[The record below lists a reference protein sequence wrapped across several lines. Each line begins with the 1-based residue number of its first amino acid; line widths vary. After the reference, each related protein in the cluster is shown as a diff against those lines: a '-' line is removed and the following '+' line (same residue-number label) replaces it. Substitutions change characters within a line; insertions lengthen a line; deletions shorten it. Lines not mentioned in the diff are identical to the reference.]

1 MSECNSGSLA
11 SIRNPVEP
19 DECGCDCTPAD
30 IIYTGEAFEC
40 NAVVPNERLDSVLNK
55 ILTKL
60 CDIDAEVTVTDIVFD
75 CLNGLPSP
83 TSGGLTETLQF
94 FADNTLFRGGNT
106 CDCPVT
112 DDILFAQ
119 GKGVAGCDNGSVLFE
134 TDYVT
139 IDSDTQV
146 RVTSDLKV
154 TNGFGAGYGGLSSST
169 DLGLINLSQLNYTYG
184 LDCTGGSRT
193 ITLPQI
199 AAASLNHKNRRFGIR
214 RVDCTVA
221 NTGTIQAYSGETI
234 EGAGSITLPIG
245 HAFILQADDVTN
257 NWVIVAEY
265 FGCDT
270 IEAQN
275 NGDIYMAYNLGVGDS
290 SPDAK
295 LDVSQSDTTKIA
307 AIFENTGAASA
318 DLVRVNRNGSTIDV
332 IDEAGRLQVG
342 GSNPAAMLHV
352 TGEGSTSATKALV
365 VENSAGLDILTV
377 QNDGETV
384 VRPLADNRFVFTTS
398 GGLSI
403 SDDAGIIRDW
413 TLTASKTTLS
423 YTYFKTS
430 NVTLTSNSSTA
441 NTYFDIDIAVT
452 ASAGTNDVVVLKLT
466 PTINLTGTATGDTYG
481 IKYSPTYTSTG
492 GNNYGIVVDNVAA
505 NNGFGIAAPVSTL
518 ESGGSVGYKT
528 LTVTTDTTLDETH
541 HHVFVN
547 AAGAAINI
555 TLPAANTC
563 AGREYF
569 IKKIDAVAN
578 NVTITAASSIDG
590 AGSKTISQQYAF
602 YRVISN
608 GSTYYISGNN

>member
-1 MSECNSGSLA
+1 MSECNQGSLSTIRSS
-11 SIRNPVEP
+11 SIP
-19 DECGCDCTPAD
+19 DDCGCDCTPAD

-275 NGDIYMAYNLGVGDS
+275 NGDIYMAYSLGVGDS

-352 TGEGSTSATKALV
+352 TGEGSTNATNALL
-365 VENSAGLDILTV
+365 VENSSGLDTLWV
-377 QNDGETV
+377 SNDGATV
-384 VRPLADNRFVFTTS
+384 IRPLADNRFVFTTG
-398 GGLSI
+398 GGLSVT
-403 SDDAGIIRDW
+403 DDAGIIRDF
-413 TLTASKTTLS
+413 TLTCSVMTLS
-423 YTYFKTS
+423 YVRLKTANAGIS
-430 NVTLTSNSSTA
+430 PASSSTD
-441 NTYFDIDIAVT
+441 TYFDIDLDCT
-452 ASAGTNDVVVLKLT
+452 ASSGANDAKIFHLT
-466 PTINLTGTATGDTYG
+466 PLINLTGTATGDFYG
-481 IKYSPTYTSTG
+481 IHYNPTVTNII
-492 GNNYGIVVDNVAA
+492 GNHYAIVAESGLS
-505 NNGFGIAAPVSTL
+505 GFGVSTPVSTL
-518 ESGGSVGYKT
+518 ETTSFGTAIRTITGAT
-528 LTVTTDTTLDETH
+528 TVDVDDHTILADMT
-541 HHVFVN
+541 
-547 AAGAAINI
+547 AGAYTV
-555 TLPAANTC
+555 TLPAANAAT
-563 AGREYF
+563 GRIYI
-569 IKKIDAVAN
+569 IKKISNDA
-578 NVTITAASSIDG
+578 NVLTISPNLDG
-590 AGSKTISQQYAF
+590 ASKTITNQYAF
-602 YRVISN
+602 YSAQSS
-608 GSTYYISGNN
+608 GSAWYVVGNN